1 MVAYNVPTAND
12 VLVPETLIKKNKA
25 NAKAAEAAAADKV
38 AARKASIDYIEILHD
53 NAVSFAKLAKRRDL
67 FKRAAKYHAE
77 YKAAE
82 RKEITLRRQ
91 AKSNGNYYVPA
102 QEKFSNSCVFC
113 KSTTVSLS
121 V

>member
-12 VLVPETLIKKNKA
+12 VLVPETLLKKNKA
-25 NAKAAEAAAADKV
+25 NAKAAEVAAADKV
-38 AARKASIDYIEILHD
+38 AARKASIDIIMCAYR
-53 NAVSFAKLAKRRDL
+53 AKLVKRREL

-91 AKSNGNYYVPA
+91 AKSNAP
-102 QEKFSNSCVFC
+102 
-113 KSTTVSLS
+113 
-121 V
+121 

>member
-82 RKEITLRRQ
+82 RKEIILRRQ
-91 AKSNGNYYVPA
+91 AKSNAP
-102 QEKFSNSCVFC
+102 
-113 KSTTVSLS
+113 
-121 V
+121 